1 MSSKLPLAFC
11 NDRRLSS
18 TSLLTQR
25 AALAR
30 SIGCPGACHG
40 AHFGEG
46 AVRAVL
52 AMLAPKRALRVSL
65 GGCAPLSPF
74 VARHDRCIVRPGRES
89 RRFYRT
95 GKPVSR
101 SRRLGQRVPLRI
113 ECDRRDWRPVAGSAA
128 PSPRVGLTG
137 TLVKFVPGG
146 EHGAVLTGMAL
157 RRCH

>member
-18 TSLLTQR
+18 TSLLTQC
-25 AALAR
+25 AALAW

-52 AMLAPKRALRVSL
+52 AMLAPKWALRVAL
-65 GGCAPLSPF
+65 GGCAPLFPF

-95 GKPVSR
+95 GKPGSGR
-101 SRRLGQRVPLRI
+101 SRLDYDVPLGI
-113 ECDRRDWRPVAGSAA
+113 ERDCRDRRPVAGLTA
-128 PSPRVGLTG
+128 PAQWVGLAG
-137 TLVKFVPGG
+137 TLVKFVP
-146 EHGAVLTGMAL
+146 
-157 RRCH
+157 